1 MSRGTR
7 DTPRA
12 LQDFA
17 YGAITLYG
25 RPFQTVP
32 LSDSESHMES
42 HNPGRNCFPP
52 VWAIPLSLAATQ
64 GVSIDFLSS
73 GY

>member
-1 MSRGTR
+1 VSRGTR
-7 DTPRA
+7 DTSRVFRN
-12 LQDFA
+12 FA

-25 RPFQTVP
+25 QTFQTVP
-32 LSDSESHMES
+32 LFLESPMLRS
-42 HNPGRNCFPP
+42 HNPGRNHFPP
-52 VWAIPLSLAATQ
+52 VWPRPRSLAATW